1 MDEERRG
8 VPRAGRYRADAWRAI
23 ARGIGVGFGAA
34 LVAAFLFSA
43 ARDGSAREPG
53 EAQGSPIAGHRDE
66 PPSLRDAGVPQL
78 ALANLQLP
86 SIEAV
91 LPAWRRHAS
100 IARVRVGQPAVAIVI
115 DDLGASARQVER
127 VIALDPALTL
137 SFLPDG
143 ESAPLLAARARRE
156 GREVLVHVP
165 MEPNDPR
172 MNPGKGA
179 LFVDGGAAELRRV
192 LAGHLDRFG
201 GYVGVNNHM
210 GSRFTRDR
218 EAMRT
223 VLGELKTRGLMFLD
237 SKTTL
242 GSQAPGLAEGLRL
255 PLAERDVF
263 IDAERA
269 PGAIA
274 FQLARLERL
283 ARERG
288 IAVAIGHPHDMTL
301 DALRA
306 WLPAARARG
315 VAVVPISHAAALRCG
330 C

>member
-1 MDEERRG
+1 M
-8 VPRAGRYRADAWRAI
+8 
-23 ARGIGVGFGAA
+23 
-34 LVAAFLFSA
+34 AAFLFSA

-53 EAQGSPIAGHRDE
+53 EAQGSPVVEHRNG
-66 PPSLRDAGVPQL
+66 PPSLPDAGAPKL
-78 ALANLQLP
+78 ALANIQLP
-86 SIEAV
+86 RIEAA
-91 LPAWRRHAS
+91 LPPWRRNAS
-100 IARVRVGQPAVAIVI
+100 IARVRVGQPAIAIVI
-115 DDLGASARQVER
+115 DDLGGSARQVER
-127 VIALDPALTL
+127 VLALDPALTL
-137 SFLPDG
+137 SFLPNG
-143 ESAPLLAARARRE
+143 AEAPLLAARARRE
-156 GREVLVHVP
+156 GHEVLVHVP

-172 MNPGKGA
+172 MDPGKGA
-179 LFVDGGAAELRRV
+179 LFVDDGAAELRRI
-192 LAGHLDRFG
+192 LAGHLDGFD

-210 GSRFTRDR
+210 GSRFTRNR

-223 VLGELKTRGLMFLD
+223 VLGELKARGLMFLD

-263 IDAERA
+263 IDAERVPA
-269 PGAIA
+269 AIA

-315 VAVVPISHAAALRCG
+315 LAVVPISHAALLRCD